1 MLKEFREFAL
11 KGNMIDLAV
20 GVVLGTAFSTVVN
33 SVVKDVLMPPLGAL
47 VGGLDFSNM
56 FFVIR
61 EGNPPG
67 PYASPASA
75 ADAGAVTLN
84 YGLFANAVVSFV
96 IVALA
101 LFLVVR
107 AMNRLRKPDAAAPE
121 AQPAPSTQETLLTEI
136 RDILRAKQ

>member
-20 GVVLGTAFSTVVN
+20 GVVLGAAFSTVVN
-33 SVVKDVLMPPLGAL
+33 SLVKDVLMPPLGAI

-61 EGNPPG
+61 EGKTPG

-75 ADAGAVTLN
+75 AEAGAVTLN
-84 YGLFANAVVSFV
+84 YGLFANAVVSFL

-101 LFLVVR
+101 LFIVVR
-107 AMNRLRKPDAAAPE
+107 AMNRLRKSDAAAPE
-121 AQPAPSTQETLLTEI
+121 ASPAPSVEVTLLTEI